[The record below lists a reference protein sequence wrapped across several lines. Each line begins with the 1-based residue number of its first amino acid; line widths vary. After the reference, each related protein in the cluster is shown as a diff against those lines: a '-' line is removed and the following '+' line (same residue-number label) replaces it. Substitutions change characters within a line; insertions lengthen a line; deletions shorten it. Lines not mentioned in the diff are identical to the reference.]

1 MTFARA
7 VITTEFAKD
16 KYRPLVVDR
25 VEDFSIDSS
34 MDTDADS
41 WSLTVGV
48 SRDDI
53 IDLLRRDNEVR
64 VVIYGLDR
72 KEVAGLHRGFADE
85 IYVDENGS
93 VHLSGR
99 DVTAPAQDSQAP
111 PKKYKNVQ
119 PEKLVAK
126 QCRELKI
133 GDRLRL
139 ANIKPFKNFYND
151 GSESYWESW
160 YRLYRHRQ
168 MWMWAEPDGYIVGDM
183 LNYSDIPVYRF
194 GKRKGHSGNWIAVES
209 VQWRKTT
216 TARIYDVWIY
226 GTKGGAG
233 FVSKAQDPTIHS
245 WIKRPNKI
253 VESSAAHNQ
262 NEAKRMAW
270 EEIFEGKVG
279 SIEISLTI
287 ANPGFII
294 RQNRMAQINLPELGL
309 GGVWYI
315 VGTRMVGGTEGIF
328 QQVRLRE
335 KNYAIT
341 RRVPDDP
348 KLREQVPQG
357 QATEGGVTD
366 EVGKALGVKWGTCF
380 NDAALKYHGAYPYP
394 LYLAVLLAMG
404 EVETG
409 FRNVRVSGNVEW
421 YAPPS
426 IVIKGAE
433 EKIRKWR
440 ELFENENPTR
450 AVGPMQLY
458 SSGYKHWADDMG
470 SAQGTAS
477 VGHDQY
483 LGGRWQPCNNIMAG
497 ARALTE
503 DFLKGIQPSDEN
515 IYIGVRSY
523 NGAGPAAEKYMR
535 DVKRLVDNKY
545 MKKVE
550 AAIAKGQAIDKDPAS
565 GGYGKNASQLAQKI
579 RDYALAQKDKTYT
592 WGGYGNPGYD
602 CSGLAAMAYWAAGLG
617 KDVGLPGGPGHSL
630 TTYAFWAS
638 GSGYG
643 VFYAVHKNALLPGDL
658 VFFRNSGSPLVA
670 FNKGG
675 NPEHMGVYL
684 GDGQFIAARSSRV
697 IPNIGIDS
705 IAGRDDYM
713 GAIRDP
719 HVWPGS
725 VG

>member
-72 KEVAGLHRGFADE
+72 KEVASLHRGFADE
-85 IYVDENGS
+85 VYVDENGS

-139 ANIKPFKNFYND
+139 ANVKPFKNFYND

-168 MWMWAEPDGYIVGDM
+168 MWMWAEPDGYIIGDL
-183 LNYSDIPVYRF
+183 LNYNDAPVYRF
-194 GKRKGHSGNWIAVES
+194 GRRKGHGGNWIPVES

-216 TARIYDVWIY
+216 TARVHDVWIY

-233 FVSKAQDPTIHS
+233 FVSKAQDPTIRS
-245 WIKRPNKI
+245 WVKRPNKI
-253 VESSAAHNQ
+253 VESSAAHNE

-270 EEIFEGKVG
+270 EEIFESKVG
-279 SIEISLTI
+279 SIEISLTV

-294 RQNRMAQINLPELGL
+294 RQNRMAQINLPHLGL
-309 GGVWYI
+309 GGVWYV

-366 EVGKALGVKWGTCF
+366 EVGKLLGVKWGKCF
-380 NDAALKYHGAYPYP
+380 NDAALKYHGPWNYQ
-394 LYLAVLLAMG
+394 LFLACLLGMH
-404 EVETG
+404 EQENFEHNTVEGGHTD
-409 FRNVRVSGNVEW
+409 W

-433 EKIRKWR
+433 AKIRKWR
-440 ELFENENPTR
+440 EQFANDNPPKG
-450 AVGPMQLY
+450 VGPMQLTDH
-458 SSGYKHWADDMG
+458 SFKRQADALTDALG
-470 SAQGTAS
+470 SAS
-477 VGHDQY
+477 VGTDEY
-483 LGGRWQPCNNIMAG
+483 LGGRWFPCSNIMVSASVLIG
-497 ARALTE
+497 KLS
-503 DFLKGIQPSDEN
+503 GVQPSDEN
-515 IYIGVRSY
+515 IWIGVKAY
-523 NGAGPAAEKYMR
+523 NGSGPAAESYMR
-535 DVKRLVDNKY
+535 RVQKAVKDKW
-545 MKKVE
+545 MKRVE
-550 AAIAKGQAIDKDPAS
+550 TAIEKAKAIDKNPAS
-565 GGYGKNASQLAQKI
+565 GGYGKNSSELAKKI
-579 RDYALAQKDKTYT
+579 TDYAYAQKDKTYIS
-592 WGGYGNPGYD
+592 GGYGNPGYD
-602 CSGLAAMAYWAAGLG
+602 CSGLASMSYWAAGLG
-617 KDVGLPGGPGHSL
+617 KDVGLPVSPGHGP
-630 TTYAFWAS
+630 TTYTYWAS
-638 GSGYG
+638 GAGYG

-675 NPEHMGVYL
+675 NPEHMGVFL
-684 GDGQFIAARSSRV
+684 GDGQFIAARSPSL